1 MILRGTI
8 KDSFPRVVQDADLKR
23 LKSFPILTLT
33 GPRQSG
39 KTTLAR
45 MLRPSFAYCSL
56 EDPDTCAFS
65 MEDPRGS
72 LRQFSGG
79 AIIDEVQRHSDLLSY
94 LQGVVDASGEMGQF
108 ILTGSSQFELMEC
121 FGLTQLWIRRV
132 PGDRCPVGSSDWI
145 RWIGS

>member
-8 KDSFPRVVQDADLKR
+8 KDSFPRVAQDADLKR

-45 MLRPSFAYCSL
+45 MLRPSFAYYSL
-56 EDPDTCAFS
+56 EDPDTRAFS
-65 MEDPRGS
+65 MEDPRGF

-79 AIIDEVQRHSDLLSY
+79 AIIDEV
-94 LQGVVDASGEMGQF
+94 
-108 ILTGSSQFELMEC
+108 
-121 FGLTQLWIRRV
+121 
-132 PGDRCPVGSSDWI
+132 
-145 RWIGS
+145 